1 MARKRLVSPA
11 FFTHAE
17 LFEAEASSGF
27 PLRVAF
33 AGLWTQ
39 ADRRGSFA
47 WKPRELKL
55 AILPYDAGDF
65 AEVLDALERF
75 GFVRSFAVAGKRYG
89 LIESFA
95 AHQTF
100 HPGEKHDRTI
110 PDAPEALRA
119 VPEDN
124 LGTPQQV
131 YEDNLGHPR
140 QVSTPL
146 LASGHAL
153 SKHSVTVTV
162 TDISAITSTMT
173 VGEVSSAP
181 TATEPTVERSNGVR
195 KTGIQK
201 LTPAEHRQLDEKFGG
216 ERHPPAFAVPPSVYA
231 EQEAELRA
239 AALPHEAMALDA
251 LLRTHRQPDALIL
264 ELYSFASGMKVCRG
278 ETTGR
283 NADVTDVMRAVAEM
297 AANGAEWSVRL
308 FRGYLR
314 RVADQKPEPATLEDR
329 TAARLASEIRRH
341 TPAEPTRG
349 ERNDAGA
356 IVAVPIVTETAETDE
371 QIAARRKASAEAI
384 AQFRHQ
390 FRQYNPTPST
400 DAIEPPA
407 DFPNDEAA

>member
-1 MARKRLVSPA
+1 MPYDDAVDFAAIL
-11 FFTHAE
+11 HA
-17 LFEAEASSGF
+17 LAESDFIRQYTAEGREYAYI
-27 PLRVAF
+27 P
-33 AGLWTQ
+33 
-39 ADRRGSFA
+39 SFA
-47 WKPRELKL
+47 RW
-55 AILPYDAGDF
+55 
-65 AEVLDALERF
+65 
-75 GFVRSFAVAGKRYG
+75 
-89 LIESFA
+89 
-95 AHQTF
+95 QTF
-100 HPGEKHDRTI
+100 HRNESPSADPDPPGSVTQGVDPLNGRIARPWISRVLRVEIMERDGGRCVDCNTTDQLTI
-110 PDAPEALRA
+110 DHIVPYAKGGTNEPSNLRVLCRVCNSRKGATLLQPLATACNSGGSLLQQGATDATTPVA
-119 VPEDN
+119 
-124 LGTPQQV
+124 GTV
-131 YEDNLGHPR
+131 
-140 QVSTPL
+140 
-146 LASGHAL
+146 A
-153 SKHSVTVTV
+153 VTVTG
-162 TDISAITSTMT
+162 TGTIASTT
-173 VGEVSSAP
+173 VAQPSGSQ
-181 TATEPTVERSNGVR
+181 SNGVHR
-195 KTGIQK
+195 TGIQK

-216 ERHPPAFAVPPSVYA
+216 ERQPAPVTVPRSVYA

-329 TAARLASEIRRH
+329 TAARLAAEIRRH

-356 IVAVPIVTETAETDE
+356 IVAVPIVTEAAETED

-384 AQFRHQ
+384 AQFRQQ

>member
-17 LFEAEASSGF
+17 LFEAEVASGF
-27 PLRVAF
+27 PLRVSF

-55 AILPYDAGDF
+55 AILPYDALDF

-75 GFVRSFAVAGKRYG
+75 GFVRSFVVAGKRYG

-100 HPGEKHDRTI
+100 HPGEKPDRTI
-110 PDAPEALRA
+110 PDAPAALPA
-119 VPEDN
+119 VQSNVATTPKQVCEDN
-124 LGTPQQV
+124 LGAPHT
-131 YEDNLGHPR
+131 
-140 QVSTPL
+140 VSTQLP
-146 LASGHAL
+146 ASGHAV

-162 TDISAITSTMT
+162 TDIDTSTMT

-181 TATEPTVERSNGVR
+181 TATEPTVERSNGVHR
-195 KTGIQK
+195 TGIQK

-216 ERHPPAFAVPPSVYA
+216 ERQPPAFVVPPSVYA
-231 EQEAELRA
+231 QQEAELRA

-251 LLRTHRQPDALIL
+251 LLRGHRNPDALIL

-283 NADVTDVMRAVAEM
+283 NAEVTDVMRAVAEM

-349 ERNDAGA
+349 ERNDDGA
-356 IVAVPIVTETAETDE
+356 IVAVPIVTEAEETED
-371 QIAARRKASAEAI
+371 QVAARRKASAEAI
-384 AQFRHQ
+384 AQFRQQ
-390 FRQYNPTPST
+390 FRQYNPPAS
-400 DAIEPPA
+400 DEPPA
-407 DFPNDEAA
+407 DFPTEDAA